1 MRLSRS
7 SPGGRAASV
16 AEPGPPT
23 VRQRAI
29 SALVFVPPL
38 LVVLILGMPWIA
50 LGLTVLAAVAAQEAF
65 RLLDAAGHRAQ
76 VWLGIVLAASVALV
90 GAAPAELADK
100 AALLL
105 AVGVVLAAVGAF
117 TQLEP
122 RVGLRTWVSTVFG
135 AVYVGLLGF
144 VARLG
149 LVAPDLP
156 AGAPLGALGAT
167 RGWILLLVL
176 AVWAYDTG
184 AFLVG
189 RRWGRARFLVHI
201 SPSKTYAG
209 LVGGIVAATA
219 VVAAM
224 LWALGAAPLGAVI
237 LGPVSALAAQAGDLA
252 ESMLKRA
259 AGAKDSGSLIPGH
272 GGILDR
278 IDSFLF
284 AAPIVT
290 LYVVAVVR

>member
-1 MRLSRS
+1 
-7 SPGGRAASV
+7 
-16 AEPGPPT
+16 

-38 LVVLILGMPWIA
+38 LVVLLLGMPWIA
-50 LGLTVLAAVAAQEAF
+50 VGLTALAVVGAREAF
-65 RLLDAAGHRAQ
+65 RLMDAAGHPAQ
-76 VWLGIVLAASVALV
+76 PWLGIVLAGSLALV
-90 GAAPAELADK
+90 AAAPAVLADK

-117 TQLEP
+117 TQPEP
-122 RVGLRTWVSTVFG
+122 RIGLTTWAATVFG

-156 AGAPLGALGAT
+156 ATAPLNVLGAT
-167 RGWILLLVL
+167 RGWILLLIL

-189 RRWGRARFLVHI
+189 RRWGRARFLVQI

-209 LVGGIVAATA
+209 LIGGMVAATA
-219 VVAAM
+219 VVGVM
-224 LWALGAAPLGAVI
+224 LWALGAAPWGALL
-237 LGPVSALAAQAGDLA
+237 LGPVTGLAAQAGDLA

-259 AGAKDSGSLIPGH
+259 AGAKDSGTLVPGH

-290 LYVVAVVR
+290 LYVVAIVR

>member
-1 MRLSRS
+1 MRRSRS

-23 VRQRAI
+23 VRQRAT
-29 SALVFVPPL
+29 SALLFVPPL
-38 LVVLILGMPWIA
+38 LVVLVLGMPWIA
-50 LGLTVLAAVAAQEAF
+50 LGLTALAAVAAREAF
-65 RLLDAAGHRAQ
+65 RLLDAAGHQAQ
-76 VWLGIVLAASVALV
+76 TWLGIVLAALVALV

-100 AALLL
+100 AALLV
-105 AVGVVLAAVGAF
+105 AVGVVLAAVGSF
-117 TQLEP
+117 SQPEP
-122 RVGLRTWVSTVFG
+122 RLGLTTWVATVFG

-156 AGAPLGALGAT
+156 ATAPLSGLGAL

-209 LVGGIVAATA
+209 LIGGIAASTV
-219 VVAAM
+219 VVAVL

-237 LGPVSALAAQAGDLA
+237 LGPVTALAAQAGDLA

-259 AGAKDSGSLIPGH
+259 AGAKDSGTLIPGH

-290 LYVVAVVR
+290 LYVVAIVR

>member
-1 MRLSRS
+1 M
-7 SPGGRAASV
+7 
-16 AEPGPPT
+16 
-23 VRQRAI
+23 
-29 SALVFVPPL
+29 
-38 LVVLILGMPWIA
+38 
-50 LGLTVLAAVAAQEAF
+50 
-65 RLLDAAGHRAQ
+65 DAAGHPVQ
-76 VWLGIVLAASVALV
+76 PWLGIVLAGSVALV
-90 GAAPAELADK
+90 AAAPAVLADK

-117 TQLEP
+117 SQPEP
-122 RVGLRTWVSTVFG
+122 RIGLTMWVATVFG

-156 AGAPLGALGAT
+156 AGAPLSALGAT
-167 RGWILLLVL
+167 RGWILLLIL

-189 RRWGRARFLVHI
+189 RRWGKARFLVHI

-209 LVGGIVAATA
+209 LAGGLVASTVVVGV
-219 VVAAM
+219 M
-224 LWALGAAPLGAVI
+224 LWALGAAPWGGLL
-237 LGPVSALAAQAGDLA
+237 LGPVTGLAAQAGDLA

-259 AGAKDSGSLIPGH
+259 AGAKDSGSLVPGH
-272 GGILDR
+272 GGVLDR

-290 LYVVAVVR
+290 LYVVAIVR